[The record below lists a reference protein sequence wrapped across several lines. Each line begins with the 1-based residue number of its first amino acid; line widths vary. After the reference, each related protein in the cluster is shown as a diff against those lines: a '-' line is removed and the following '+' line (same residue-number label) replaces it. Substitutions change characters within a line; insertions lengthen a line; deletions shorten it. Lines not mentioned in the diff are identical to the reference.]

1 MGSGSNVRAS
11 SLLRLCGDWNC
22 WGRQNIVEVLVA
34 CDWRESRPSGVSQVL
49 RGELGSEHLLD
60 EEGIALALDLIID
73 SRYGVLQLGDLLL
86 EFFRRHLHRLTLE
99 LLHDGL
105 IDECEKLLN
114 QRLILRLRRLC
125 KHENVVLR
133 LADVN

>member
-1 MGSGSNVRAS
+1 M
-11 SLLRLCGDWNC
+11 
-22 WGRQNIVEVLVA
+22 EVLVA
-34 CDWRESRPSGVSQVL
+34 RDWRESRPSGLSEVL
-49 RGELGSEHLLD
+49 LGELGSEHLLD

-105 IDECEKLLN
+105 INKCEKLLD
-114 QRLILRLRRLC
+114 QRLILRLRRLR
-125 KHENVVLR
+125 KHENMVLR
-133 LADVN
+133 LADVD